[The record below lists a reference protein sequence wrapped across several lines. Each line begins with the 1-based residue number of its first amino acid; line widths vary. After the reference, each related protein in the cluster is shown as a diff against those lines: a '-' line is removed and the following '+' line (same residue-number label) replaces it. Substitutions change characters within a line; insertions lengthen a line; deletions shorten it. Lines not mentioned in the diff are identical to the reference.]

1 MIFVCFDSLNS
12 RLLFR
17 LFLLSSS
24 PSSSSSSTAKKHK
37 TFKPNVE
44 NVELSIHHLFMD
56 SLFRIVKQLGCSR
69 GCGEGRRETDA
80 LRLKDS
86 VMKTLK
92 ALYDLSEAHFEQ
104 YCEMLVQS
112 HPVQE
117 VIDILHAFLSFCAE
131 SSSSAAHP
139 SMPAQHLTAF
149 PHKKSHSEHHSRS
162 GYGNN
167 FTVGHIP
174 SSKGTSRQQ
183 TH

>member
-1 MIFVCFDSLNS
+1 M
-12 RLLFR
+12 
-17 LFLLSSS
+17 
-24 PSSSSSSTAKKHK
+24 
-37 TFKPNVE
+37 E